1 MHQIA
6 DTIDVD
12 DDEILAVGIDDAP
25 ELADHGAISL
35 PSEKSLILPPPSAP
49 RFAGGERASP
59 RWLARRRRRGISG
72 PPSAAAPRAAW
83 GLPSS
88 GNGRHR
94 RWVAS
99 PDWARIRRPA

>member
-35 PSEKSLILPPPSAP
+35 PSEKSLILPPRSAP
-49 RFAGGERASP
+49 LFAGGARASP
-59 RWLARRRRRGISG
+59 RWPARRRRRGISG
-72 PPSAAAPRAAW
+72 PPSAAAP
-83 GLPSS
+83 LSS
-88 GNGRHR
+88 CGSAPFRNGRHR
-94 RWVAS
+94 RWFSS
-99 PDWARIRRPA
+99 PDW